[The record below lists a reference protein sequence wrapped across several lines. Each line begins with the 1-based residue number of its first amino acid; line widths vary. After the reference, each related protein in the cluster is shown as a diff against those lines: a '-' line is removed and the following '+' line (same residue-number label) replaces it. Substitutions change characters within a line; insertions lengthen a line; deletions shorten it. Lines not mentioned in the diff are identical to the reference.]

1 MTPLNVVVVFSPFF
15 PANLKHRTCPIVE
28 IELAFDA
35 PCLIKVGHRTGLVSS
50 WFEMSKV
57 SVSPAMS
64 AYSRRLCVPVSLKVH
79 SSVPSSA
86 LPQGSDPFGQLGWH
100 GAQLEV
106 TCAFRHQQDFLL
118 NSTFEQR
125 GVGGLFAEGGDRF
138 EAR

>member
-1 MTPLNVVVVFSPFF
+1 MVSPGPAATDVPAGLKRSMRGPRLPVTPLNVVVVFSPFF

-86 LPQGSDPFGQLGWH
+86 LPQGSDPFG
-100 GAQLEV
+100 AP
-106 TCAFRHQQDFLL
+106 
-118 NSTFEQR
+118 R
-125 GVGGLFAEGGDRF
+125 GTKGNVKG
-138 EAR
+138 